1 MTWKNKNC
9 YFICIFL
16 RVLVQ
21 SSHLV
26 NYFLA
31 LITAALNVYNQWT
44 STSYACHSNW
54 LSAISFQT
62 LRDKLISNVKLEKQ
76 RIRAHPVRKLPREPG
91 RDSISTTA
99 HLFKLYFWIHW
110 YFFLFVIKKP
120 PLHFNEFVLCIKTII
135 RFHKSFPIT
144 LMADNAELHLFELLA
159 SKSLT
164 NTQRLSFDYHR
175 FWQCQADFIMSSSI
189 KLQWKCINSTTKIIC
204 YPNKTRQQIAAD
216 AIL

>member
-135 RFHKSFPIT
+135 RLHKSFPIT

-175 FWQCQADFIMSSSI
+175 FWQCQADFMSSSI
-189 KLQWKCINSTTKIIC
+189 KLQWKCINSITKIIC

>member
-26 NYFLA
+26 NSFLA

-44 STSYACHSNW
+44 STSYASHSNW

-91 RDSISTTA
+91 RDSMSTTV

-135 RFHKSFPIT
+135 RLHKSFPIT

-189 KLQWKCINSTTKIIC
+189 KLQWKCINSIN
-204 YPNKTRQQIAAD
+204 PNKTRQQIAAD

>member
-76 RIRAHPVRKLPREPG
+76 RVHAHPVRKLPREPG

-135 RFHKSFPIT
+135 RLHKSFPIT

-164 NTQRLSFDYHR
+164 NTHRLSFDYHR

-189 KLQWKCINSTTKIIC
+189 KLQWKCINSITKIIC